1 MSSSTSQFIPLLI
14 VLINRH
20 HTTLHVS
27 AGYNRAPRPVWFS
40 VLYVTQ
46 TCMESAEESHCQT
59 WSTFLMNRNASS
71 CTNNINST
79 ISTNSTKIFLNMK
92 VTPWNMLLKWM
103 TNPILIT
110 MGQTNFSF
118 HYTLKGS
125 RDMANC
131 SNPTSMMGNGQSH
144 WMFFSPVCVVYFVG
158 SQVSKMIIDSLQRQG
173 LHVAFWMA
181 HWRTLS
187 LSPND
192 NEFK

>member
-27 AGYNRAPRPVWFS
+27 AGYNRAPHPVWFS

-79 ISTNSTKIFLNMK
+79 ISTNSTKIFRNMK

-144 WMFFSPVCVVYFVG
+144 
-158 SQVSKMIIDSLQRQG
+158 
-173 LHVAFWMA
+173 
-181 HWRTLS
+181 
-187 LSPND
+187 
-192 NEFK
+192 